1 MRKTLF
7 PHRHLSPEEYLA
19 TEEASPVKHELV
31 A

>member
-7 PHRHLSPEEYLA
+7 PHRRLSLDEYLA
-19 TEEASPVKHELV
+19 MDEAIPVKHELD